1 MQYRETQ
8 GYECKQFLNYF
19 KKLGGI
25 KSVQATYCSLTHDC
39 YFITSVRCLHRYSP
53 GGAASGFSHVEHK
66 IKPRLMHVKGKN
78 YPRISEVPI
87 GWSSMNEG
95 DAYIL
100 DIGEV
105 FFVWNG
111 KSCSRTE
118 RIKVRSSC

>member
-1 MQYRETQ
+1 MQHRTLL
-8 GYECKQFLNYF
+8 F
-19 KKLGGI
+19 
-25 KSVQATYCSLTHDC
+25 
-39 YFITSVRCLHRYSP
+39 TSSHQLLVLCVRRYSP

-111 KSCSRTE
+111 KACSRTE
-118 RIKVRSSC
+118 RIKVSVFASLSVIFVVLVG